1 MADKGESQFVSE
13 PRQDPFWMT
22 GVFAPVTEEITRNS
36 LPVTGSIPP
45 ELKGR
50 YFRNGANPRAHASPD
65 WFLGEGMIHG
75 VEIDNGAA
83 NWYRNRY
90 VRTPL
95 LKQDAITLE
104 LVSMPGNSL
113 ANTHVV
119 GHAGK
124 YLALQE
130 MHPPIELTKNL
141 DTLGIYTFGGKLG
154 GNMTAHP
161 KICPATGEMLFFGYG
176 LTPPFLTYHR
186 VTAAGALVQSE
197 AIDVKAA
204 TMAHDFAITRNY
216 VIFMDLPML
225 WDLAKLSETGIPVT
239 YDESY
244 GARFGVMPRNGSSR
258 NIQWFDIDPCYVY
271 HTMNAFEQGD
281 EIVVRAP
288 RLVGYTSVGM
298 DRPPVPMLYEWT
310 LNLKTGVAMERQL
323 DDLGVDFPVVP
334 AAYVGHSHRYGYVAE
349 LASGGIPYLLGFHQ
363 YDLRTGGR
371 ASHLFDNGRIGSEP
385 AFIAARNATS
395 EDDGYLISY
404 IYDQA
409 EEKSELVIFN
419 ASHLSDE
426 PIARIHL
433 PARVPAGFHGSWIP
447 DLV

>member
-1 MADKGESQFVSE
+1 
-13 PRQDPFWMT
+13 
-22 GVFAPVTEEITRNS
+22 
-36 LPVTGSIPP
+36 
-45 ELKGR
+45 
-50 YFRNGANPRAHASPD
+50 
-65 WFLGEGMIHG
+65 
-75 VEIDNGAA
+75 
-83 NWYRNRY
+83 
-90 VRTPL
+90 
-95 LKQDAITLE
+95 
-104 LVSMPGNSL
+104 
-113 ANTHVV
+113 
-119 GHAGK
+119 
-124 YLALQE
+124 
-130 MHPPIELTKNL
+130 
-141 DTLGIYTFGGKLG
+141 
-154 GNMTAHP
+154 MTAHP